1 MARLI
6 NFLLT
11 PLFVRKFSPS
21 VYGIFTNMYSWA
33 AMLNA
38 VLAFGME
45 TTYFRYLQKHDNNRA
60 KVYNNSF
67 IIILFTATLFI
78 ITTHLFSTNI
88 ATWLNNGSY
97 SADYNR
103 YVRYFAWI
111 LVTDALAVI
120 PFARLRAEGRPIR
133 FAILKLINILTFV
146 GFNLLFIVTIPWL
159 IAQGS
164 VYSAYFN
171 SWYQDGWV
179 GYVFL
184 SNLIASGLTFILLL
198 PEITKLRLRLDRKL
212 AVDMLSYSF
221 PVLMANI
228 SFIINEHIDKIM
240 IPKLLPGDVGD
251 RDLGIYGAVSKIAVF
266 LSIAVQAFRLG
277 AEPFFF
283 SYSKNANARQT
294 YALIM
299 DYFIIAMVMVMVGIT
314 VNIEWLKY
322 FIKGNSPTEQA
333 QYWSGLPVIPIL
345 LLNYVL
351 LGIYMNLSIWYKL
364 TDQTRYGLYISAIG
378 ALVTVVLNIIV
389 IPRYSY
395 VGAVWVTAIA
405 YVTMVV
411 TSYFWG
417 QQRYPIPYRVGKNS
431 AYIAAGVAI
440 CWLAFDAFDRHLII
454 GNLLFLVFAGI
465 TLFLER
471 KVLITILRRP

>member
-1 MARLI
+1 
-6 NFLLT
+6 
-11 PLFVRKFSPS
+11 
-21 VYGIFTNMYSWA
+21 
-33 AMLNA
+33 
-38 VLAFGME
+38 
-45 TTYFRYLQKHDNNRA
+45 
-60 KVYNNSF
+60 
-67 IIILFTATLFI
+67 
-78 ITTHLFSTNI
+78 
-88 ATWLNNGSY
+88 
-97 SADYNR
+97 
-103 YVRYFAWI
+103 AWI

-198 PEITKLRLRLDRKL
+198 PKSTKLRLRLDRKL

-266 LSIAVQAFRLG
+266 LSIGVQAFRLG

-294 YALIM
+294 YVLIM
-299 DYFIIAMVMVMVGIT
+299 DYFIIAMVLVMVGIT
-314 VNIEWLKY
+314 ANIEWLKY
-322 FIKGNSPTEQA
+322 FIKGESPEEQA
-333 QYWSGLPVIPIL
+333 AYWSG
-345 LLNYVL
+345 
-351 LGIYMNLSIWYKL
+351 
-364 TDQTRYGLYISAIG
+364 
-378 ALVTVVLNIIV
+378 
-389 IPRYSY
+389 
-395 VGAVWVTAIA
+395 
-405 YVTMVV
+405 
-411 TSYFWG
+411 
-417 QQRYPIPYRVGKNS
+417 
-431 AYIAAGVAI
+431 
-440 CWLAFDAFDRHLII
+440 
-454 GNLLFLVFAGI
+454 
-465 TLFLER
+465 
-471 KVLITILRRP
+471 